1 MYNKEMVHLKAIDL
15 PETEFEIMKVIWK
28 LNPPIT
34 TVQIMSELPDKN
46 WKMPTLISLLNRLAA
61 RGLLKSEKTGR
72 ERLYYPLI
80 GEDEYMNSEI
90 KNVITKYK
98 RISVPVTGLVSA
110 LYDGKEISNSDKEEL
125 IKWLQSHTN

>member
-1 MYNKEMVHLKAIDL
+1 MKIVDL
-15 PETEFEIMKVIWK
+15 PQAEFEIMKVIWK
-28 LNPPIT
+28 SEPPVT

-61 RGLLKSEKTGR
+61 RGLVKSEKTGR

-80 GEDEYMNSEI
+80 GENDYMNSEI

-98 RISVPVTGLVSA
+98 KFSFPVTGLVSA
-110 LYDGKEISNSDKEEL
+110 LYDGKEISDSDKEEL
-125 IKWLQSHTN
+125 LNWLQSHSE

>member
-1 MYNKEMVHLKAIDL
+1 MKTIDL
-15 PETEFEIMKVIWK
+15 PEAEFEIMKVIWK

-61 RGLLKSEKTGR
+61 RGLIKSEKTGR

-98 RISVPVTGLVSA
+98 RPSVTGLVSA
-110 LYDGKEISNSDKEEL
+110 LYDGKEISESDKEEL
-125 IKWLQSHTN
+125 LKWLQSKSE

>member
-1 MYNKEMVHLKAIDL
+1 
-15 PETEFEIMKVIWK
+15 
-28 LNPPIT
+28 NPPIT

-61 RGLLKSEKTGR
+61 RGLIKSEKTGR

-98 RISVPVTGLVSA
+98 RPSVTGLVSA
-110 LYDGKEISNSDKEEL
+110 LYDGKEISESDKEEL
-125 IKWLQSHTN
+125 LKWLQSKSE

>member
-1 MYNKEMVHLKAIDL
+1 LKTIDL
-15 PETEFEIMKVIWK
+15 PEAEFEIMKVIWK

-61 RGLLKSEKTGR
+61 RGLIKSEKTGR

-98 RISVPVTGLVSA
+98 RPSVTGLVSA
-110 LYDGKEISNSDKEEL
+110 LYDGKEISESDKEEL
-125 IKWLQSHTN
+125 LKWLQSKSE